1 MDVSASLVY
10 IYQGPTFCK
19 EYVFLP
25 IIIGD
30 TIDKYEYNCIKKKAV
45 TQYLGKTVMYISETD
60 YPNKFRFTVSK
71 TYLYLFHPHIYS
83 IDQSL

>member
-45 TQYLGKTVMYISETD
+45 TQYLGKTVMYISEAD

-71 TYLYLFHPHIYS
+71 KPIFICFTHIF
-83 IDQSL
+83 IR